1 MVAAIKAGA
10 AYFAVVF
17 VVGFILGTIRALLV
31 VPNLGPTIAVLI
43 EIPIMLAISWIACR
57 RCTTFFLL
65 PHRPQARLL
74 MGVVALTLLMVAEAL
89 LAIAAF
95 GQSLGAYV
103 TFFGTAPGAI
113 GLAAQIAFGLIPL
126 VQCDERSSRSRSS
139 LTLS

>member
-57 RCTTFFLL
+57 RCTTFFFV

-74 MGVVALTLLMVAEAL
+74 MGVVAFVLLLVAEAL
-89 LAIAAF
+89 LAVAAV
-95 GQSLGAYV
+95 GQSLAAFV
-103 TFFGTAPGAI
+103 TSFGPAPGAT
-113 GLAAQIAFGLIPL
+113 GLAAQIAFGLIPW
-126 VQCDERSSRSRSS
+126 VQSRVHV
-139 LTLS
+139 